1 MIRIDGTSIS
11 MTRGDTL
18 IVDISITDG
27 SGEAYTPSAGDELRF
42 AMKRAKMNPKYTDYA
57 DAEPLVTVEIPID
70 TMRLRVESEATKELP
85 FGEYVY
91 DIQLTYG
98 DGIVDT
104 FIPAAK
110 LTLLPE
116 VD

>member
-1 MIRIDGTSIS
+1 MTNIDGTTIS

-18 IVDISITDG
+18 ILQISITSDG
-27 SGEAYTPSAGDELRF
+27 EPYEPQEGDELRF
-42 AMKRAKMNPKYTDYA
+42 AMKRARLNARQTEYVDT
-57 DAEPLVTVEIPID
+57 EPLLVVDIPTD
-70 TMRLRVESEATKELP
+70 TLVLRIESEDTKSLP

-104 FIPAAK
+104 FVPTAK